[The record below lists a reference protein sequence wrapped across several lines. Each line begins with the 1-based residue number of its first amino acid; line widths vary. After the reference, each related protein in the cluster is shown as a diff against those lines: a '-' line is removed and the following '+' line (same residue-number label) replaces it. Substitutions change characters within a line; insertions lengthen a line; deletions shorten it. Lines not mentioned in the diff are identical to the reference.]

1 MRRVLLATLLSSLT
15 LTAAAATSTPAN
27 DASAPTSRPISAG
40 VTSPRLVYTPHI
52 SIPANELPMTMVNP
66 SKVVLQVK
74 LDETGSPTQIQVLH
88 TISQSVDSR
97 VVEGVRQFRWAPA
110 VLNNQA
116 VPSVL
121 TLNVEVQR

>member
-1 MRRVLLATLLSSLT
+1 
-15 LTAAAATSTPAN
+15 
-27 DASAPTSRPISAG
+27 
-40 VTSPRLVYTPHI
+40 
-52 SIPANELPMTMVNP
+52 MTMVNP

>member
-1 MRRVLLATLLSSLT
+1 MRRIILATLLSSMT
-15 LTAAAATSTPAN
+15 LTAAAATGKPAN
-27 DASAPTSRPISAG
+27 DASAPTSRTVSAG
-40 VTSPRLVYTPHI
+40 VTSPRLVYAPHI
-52 SIPANELPMTMVNP
+52 SIPAGELPLAMVNP
-66 SKVVLQVK
+66 TAVVLQVR
-74 LDETGSPTQIQVLH
+74 LDETGTPTQIQVLH
-88 TISQSVDSR
+88 AINQTVDSR